1 MEKINRNERIALL
14 MKCLTDSPGEIM
26 NLGSFSEILSS
37 AKSTISEDIDI
48 VKNLLAKLD
57 IGSIETIPGA
67 QGGVRFVPGFSK
79 EKSIS
84 ILQKL
89 CDKLSDSQRILP
101 GGYLYM
107 LDIIYDPK
115 LVRDI
120 ASIFAGHF
128 FHKGIDYVVTV
139 ETKGIPLAFAVA
151 ECLNIPLVIV
161 RHNSEAT
168 DGPSVNTKYI
178 SGSAKKIQTMIL
190 SLRSLKRNS
199 KVLFIDDFMKGG
211 GTAKGIIE
219 LTKEFDCEVAG
230 IGVLIETAKPSKKLI
245 DKYISLL
252 SLNVVDDNEK
262 IIDIKPS
269 VLYRANITQR

>member
-1 MEKINRNERIALL
+1 LK
-14 MKCLTDSPGEIM
+14 
-26 NLGSFSEILSS
+26 
-37 AKSTISEDIDI
+37 
-48 VKNLLAKLD
+48 KNKLY
-57 IGSIETIPGA
+57 
-67 QGGVRFVPGFSK
+67 R
-79 EKSIS
+79 
-84 ILQKL
+84 
-89 CDKLSDSQRILP
+89 R
-101 GGYLYM
+101 
-107 LDIIYDPK
+107 
-115 LVRDI
+115 
-120 ASIFAGHF
+120 
-128 FHKGIDYVVTV
+128 
-139 ETKGIPLAFAVA
+139 
-151 ECLNIPLVIV
+151 

>member
-1 MEKINRNERIALL
+1 MEKINRNERIAVL

-26 NLGSFSEILSS
+26 TLGSFAELLNS

-57 IGSIETIPGA
+57 IGTIETIPGA
-67 QGGVRFVPGFSK
+67 QGGVKFVPGFSK
-79 EKSIS
+79 AKSVS
-84 ILQKL
+84 ILQNL
-89 CDKLSDSQRILP
+89 CEKLSDSQRILP

-107 LDIIYDPK
+107 LDIIYNPK

-120 ASIFAGHF
+120 AWIFAGQF
-128 FHKGIDYVVTV
+128 FDKDIDYVITV

-151 ECLNIPLVIV
+151 ECLNVPLVIV

-168 DGPSVNTKYI
+168 DGPSVNTNYI
-178 SGSAKKIQTMIL
+178 SGSAKKVQTMVL

-199 KVLFIDDFMKGG
+199 KLLFIDDFMKGG

-219 LTKEFDCEVAG
+219 LAKEFECEVTG
-230 IGVLIETAKPSKKLI
+230 VGVLIETVNPAKKLI
-245 DKYISLL
+245 DNYVSLL
-252 SLNVVDDNEK
+252 TLNIVDDEEK

-269 VLYRANITQR
+269 ML